1 MKAIERLLILN
12 QVLRFSIILLI
23 KLTLVITSQKLRK
36 TRREF
41 QLLVRVRLSNSFF
54 GKRSARK
61 LKEHQ
66 VHAHMRTI
74 KPLSK

>member
-1 MKAIERLLILN
+1 MRATERLLTLS
-12 QVLRFSIILLI
+12 QVLRFLIILLT
-23 KLTLVITSQKLRK
+23 KLTLVITSQRLRK

-41 QLLVRVRLSNSFF
+41 LLLVRARQSNSFF

-61 LKEHQ
+61 LKEHRA
-66 VHAHMRTI
+66 HALMRMI

>member
-1 MKAIERLLILN
+1 MRATERLLTLS
-12 QVLRFSIILLI
+12 QVLRFLIILLT
-23 KLTLVITSQKLRK
+23 KLTLVITSQRLRK

-41 QLLVRVRLSNSFF
+41 LLLVRARQSNSFF

-66 VHAHMRTI
+66 VHALMRMI